1 MKNKIP
7 PLLGRNAWSWVCSV
21 CEDALV
27 SLTCAKNQGGRAET
41 MWLRNDWW
49 CRGIR
54 PGSRVTRNKRSGQGH
69 FASYTFCCAETFKKN
84 GKSPQTQRTLMSCFA
99 AKELG
104 QDYNQHLHRQLLSL
118 WPGMIVACSRCSPIL
133 PSNMSDAL
141 TVLLDDEDQSVKE
154 FAKGKGIS
162 TL

>member
-1 MKNKIP
+1 M
-7 PLLGRNAWSWVCSV
+7 LRLEFALSV
-21 CEDALV
+21 RMRRSPWLV
-27 SLTCAKNQGGRAET
+27 QRTWEEGET

-69 FASYTFCCAETFKKN
+69 FASNTFAVL
-84 GKSPQTQRTLMSCFA
+84 SPQTQRTLMSCFA
-99 AKELG
+99 AKELSQG
-104 QDYNQHLHRQLLSL
+104 NNQHLHRQLLSL
-118 WPGMIVACSRCSPIL
+118 WPGMIVACSAFAEKWGWCSPIL